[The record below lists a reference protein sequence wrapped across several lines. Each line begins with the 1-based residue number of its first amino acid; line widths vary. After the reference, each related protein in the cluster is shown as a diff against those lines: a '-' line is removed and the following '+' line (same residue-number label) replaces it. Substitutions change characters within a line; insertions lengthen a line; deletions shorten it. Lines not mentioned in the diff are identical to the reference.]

1 MRVKKATIQLGDV
14 LAIPLP
20 DGKYAFGRVH
30 RDTSLSIYDYVGAS
44 PEDLPEES
52 GSEAQF
58 TVAVE
63 EAALQSGHW
72 PVVDHR
78 PFNSAE
84 EQWPPPSHI
93 YDERSDKYFL
103 YDKGIIT
110 SSTPEECAG
119 LEPAAEWE
127 EEQVVARIVGEGQMK
142 GSN

>member
-1 MRVKKATIQLGDV
+1 MRVKKSTIQLGDV

-20 DGKYAFGRVH
+20 DGKYAFGRLY
-30 RDTSLSIYDYVGAS
+30 RDTSLSIYDYVGET
-44 PEDLPEES
+44 PKDLPQES
-52 GSEAQF
+52 ESESQF

-78 PFNSAE
+78 PFGSDE

-93 YDERSDKYFL
+93 YDEKSGKYFL

-110 SSTPEECAG
+110 SSTREACAG
-119 LEPAAEWE
+119 LETAAEWE
-127 EEQVVARIVGEGQMK
+127 EEQVVARIVEEGQLK
-142 GSN
+142 